1 MRNFYY
7 SLASGSSGNCSLIA
21 LGGQY
26 ILVDLGVSVRKL
38 KSVLKGLSLTID
50 DLAAVLLTH
59 EHIDHIKGLATF
71 VKHHDTPIF
80 ASCGTAEAILCK
92 YPDARDQLRPF
103 YSGASFAI
111 GPVAVQ
117 SFATPHDAADSV
129 GYIFEADGVKLGYAT
144 DLGFVPNP
152 VREALTGCGTVVL
165 ESNHDRYML
174 ETGPYPYPLKQRVA
188 GPRGHLSN
196 ADCAVL
202 AASLVKNGAQR
213 LILAHLSEKN
223 NTPGAARLET
233 EAALLAEQLHCELV
247 VAPRDEMTE
256 PIALGNKGAFSC
268 CPSA

>member
-1 MRNFYY
+1 
-7 SLASGSSGNCSLIA
+7 
-21 LGGQY
+21 
-26 ILVDLGVSVRKL
+26 
-38 KSVLKGLSLTID
+38 
-50 DLAAVLLTH
+50 
-59 EHIDHIKGLATF
+59 
-71 VKHHDTPIF
+71 
-80 ASCGTAEAILCK
+80 
-92 YPDARDQLRPF
+92 
-103 YSGASFAI
+103 
-111 GPVAVQ
+111 
-117 SFATPHDAADSV
+117 
-129 GYIFEADGVKLGYAT
+129 
-144 DLGFVPNP
+144 
-152 VREALTGCGTVVL
+152 
-165 ESNHDRYML
+165 ML